1 MVKRRRKDKGEARN
15 FLDHLGSLE
24 LSFFLIDDGSKRHW
38 LTQKN
43 DRAKK
48 VVIGLHNIACV
59 DANVSMINVFIDE
72 RMP

>member
-48 VVIGLHNIACV
+48 VVIGHKVVRQQRLMTA
-59 DANVSMINVFIDE
+59 DD
-72 RMP
+72 